1 MELVRPGGDGHLRNA
16 SILVLDPFGHLPE
29 GKVTVSLEGLSIVQ
43 QHTPVAK
50 GVMMKYTKNMAAWVV
65 CERIKE
71 VILISG
77 LDSSN
82 SQIQYISTASK
93 DGSDG
98 CCEVQWKLLEQ
109 YLPLGEAWQRL
120 DQHSAEGLK
129 VVCVLNFC
137 AEGDNV
143 PDAFLIGDAV
153 QQYLY
158 HRKPGASGMVF
169 PSHFP
174 QQSDGMLI
182 ENIVL

>member
-1 MELVRPGGDGHLRNA
+1 
-16 SILVLDPFGHLPE
+16 
-29 GKVTVSLEGLSIVQ
+29 
-43 QHTPVAK
+43 
-50 GVMMKYTKNMAAWVV
+50 MMKYTKNMAAWVV

-77 LDSSN
+77 LDSGN

-153 QQYLY
+153 Q
-158 HRKPGASGMVF
+158 
-169 PSHFP
+169 
-174 QQSDGMLI
+174 
-182 ENIVL
+182 